1 MIGSSVLVEDV
12 VDGGGGGAVGCGAA
26 AVCWVE
32 VVLEV
37 ACDVV
42 RVERF
47 R

>member
-1 MIGSSVLVEDV
+1 MGSSVLVEDE
-12 VDGGGGGAVGCGAA
+12 VDGGVGGAVGCGAA
-26 AVCWVE
+26 AVCWVG
-32 VVLEV
+32 VVLGV